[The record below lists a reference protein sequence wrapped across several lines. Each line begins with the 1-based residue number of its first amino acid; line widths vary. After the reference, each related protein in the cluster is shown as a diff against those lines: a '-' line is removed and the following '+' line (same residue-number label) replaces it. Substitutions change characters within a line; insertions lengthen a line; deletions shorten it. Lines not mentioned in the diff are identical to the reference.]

1 MLFITIRSERRRVGP
16 EQKVSSLGR
25 HRIRLL
31 PPLSPSARAC
41 ACVRA
46 FVRGCAGTASIHTF
60 STSEEAAEE
69 EEEEQEQEQEQ
80 VRGES
85 PDGRYNFGI
94 SAPPPRPPAMSC
106 DASRKSHRKS
116 SAPAVCI
123 PAPLVFFAF
132 SLT

>member
-1 MLFITIRSERRRVGP
+1 M
-16 EQKVSSLGR
+16 GR

-31 PPLSPSARAC
+31 PPSRPLRERA
-41 ACVRA
+41 RA
-46 FVRGCAGTASIHTF
+46 FVRSCAVAGTASIHTF